1 MPLYFF
7 SIVLIHSLFVQIVPL
22 HLPPGDTSA
31 ERSVYIN
38 GGTEQIE
45 AAKEL
50 VNEVISGV
58 SHHGYLFCNSNFF
71 YCFPFSSIMI
81 I

>member
-1 MPLYFF
+1 MGYV
-7 SIVLIHSLFVQIVPL
+7 SQVVPL

-31 ERSVYIN
+31 ERNIFIN
-38 GGTEQIE
+38 GTKEQIE

-58 SHHGYLFCNSNFF
+58 SSELLLHWAF
-71 YCFPFSSIMI
+71 
-81 I
+81 